1 MSDRPVSSL
10 VAQGWE
16 IVGYSTTD
24 ASGTAYQHSVMLRR
38 NNQHKIIVLRKK
50 MLGDGIVVES
60 ELDV

>member
-1 MSDRPVSSL
+1 MSDRPISSL

-24 ASGTAYQHSVMLRR
+24 ASGTAYQHSVLLRR
-38 NNQHKIIVLRKK
+38 NGQHKVLVLRKK
-50 MLGDGIVVES
+50 MLGEGIVVDS